1 MRHKRL
7 NRVGQQMGKTRD
19 YAKQYQHYKDKD
31 MHYISHDALLATTAL
46 SIMRNVGQTKLKK
59 VQ

>member
-1 MRHKRL
+1 
-7 NRVGQQMGKTRD
+7 MGKTRD